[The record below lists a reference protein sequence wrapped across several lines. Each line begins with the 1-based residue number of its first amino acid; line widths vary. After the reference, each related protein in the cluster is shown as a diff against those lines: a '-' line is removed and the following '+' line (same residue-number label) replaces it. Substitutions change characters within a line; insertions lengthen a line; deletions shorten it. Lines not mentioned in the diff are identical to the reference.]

1 MAPRLTKGA
10 HFSIVIAL
18 YILLLD
24 YHSGQ
29 SAPTRVTRWTGS
41 ESLALLKTA
50 SSFIDPQIANL
61 PNAAVG
67 SILPTNEKRK
77 KKREHI
83 YAAFSSALGASFC
96 DSALVRCG
104 SCCALRSSMKSSFLR
119 SGRKRSMRFHV
130 STQSCSCS
138 GFWLGGTK

>member
-77 KKREHI
+77 KKERAHLC
-83 YAAFSSALGASFC
+83 SLLLGLGGLLLRLGASTLRLLLRLEVVHEK
-96 DSALVRCG
+96 LV
-104 SCCALRSSMKSSFLR
+104 LEI
-119 SGRKRSMRFHV
+119 
-130 STQSCSCS
+130 
-138 GFWLGGTK
+138 W